1 MITAENTGLHD
12 QSVVQAMKGTA
23 DLGLFAQLLQMVD
36 GEWSDSIH
44 AICSHVHER
53 FSALGV
59 SLSIFDRVYDEFIYV
74 AYSINKHDVIRKLG
88 VDINVNTAVELL
100 RVMYDKNPAIL
111 EERIFSG
118 QELCALVED
127 YFGGGEAGTGEVM
140 KELNLRAI
148 AAFPILETRMKYKC
162 YFHVL
167 SDRDID
173 EREMRLLNE
182 YVPQLNVALEIV
194 FLVRELYIKATH
206 DGLTRL
212 FNHRQG
218 ESLLDREIE
227 RVKRNRLPLTV
238 VMLDL
243 DDFKKVN
250 DTYGHDKGDE
260 VLRFMG
266 ELLARSLRKSDIVCR
281 YGGEEFLLVLTETRP
296 EIACDVLSRIRK
308 NIQSHVFAAKSSSFS
323 VTASFGVSV
332 FDPLRHEGAADVIRE
347 ADGKLY
353 LAKQMGKNRIES

>member
-1 MITAENTGLHD
+1 MITAENTGLRD
-12 QSVVQAMKGTA
+12 QGVAQAMKGTA

-88 VDINVNTAVELL
+88 IDINVKTAVELL

-118 QELCALVED
+118 QDLCSLVED
-127 YFGGGEAGTGEVM
+127 YFGGGEAVTGEVM

-218 ESLLDREIE
+218 EALLDREIE

-281 YGGEEFLLVLTETRP
+281 YGGEEFLLALTETRP

-308 NIQSHVFAAKSSSFS
+308 NIQSHVFEAKSSSFS

-353 LAKQMGKNRIES
+353 IAKQMGKNRIES